1 MTAAMT
7 PTGETPL
14 RTLIVDDEPLARL
27 RLRGLLEGLAG
38 LPVRVLGEAGSSAQA
53 LVWLKEHACDLVFL
67 DIQMPG
73 PDGLQL
79 AQSLEA
85 LPHRPIVIFV
95 TAHAGHALRAF
106 EIEALDYL
114 TKPVRRERLASAVER
129 ARARLHE
136 RLAAAT
142 WQSTQAEA
150 EALPEGEFLTITE
163 RGRLIRVPLVEVL
176 FLKAELKYLT
186 VRTATQSY
194 IMEGSLTELEQRLG
208 ERFLRIH
215 RNALVAR
222 KALREL
228 GRHMAQQPA
237 GEADAESGEG
247 WAVRVAPVDEWLSV
261 SRRQVAAVRE
271 ALAGGPGGGG
281 R

>member
-38 LPVRVLGEAGSSAQA
+38 LPVRVQGEAGSSAQA

-85 LPHRPIVIFV
+85 LPQRPIVIFV

-129 ARARLHE
+129 ARSRLHE

-142 WQSTQAEA
+142 WQSTQAETETLA
-150 EALPEGEFLTITE
+150 EGEFLTITE

-176 FLKAELKYLT
+176 FFKAELKYLT

-228 GRHMAQQPA
+228 GRHMAQPA
-237 GEADAESGEG
+237 GDPDGESGEG

-271 ALAGGPGGGG
+271 ALAGSTAGGG

>member
-1 MTAAMT
+1 MT
-7 PTGETPL
+7 PTMTPSGESPL

-27 RLRGLLEGLAG
+27 RLRGLLEGLSG
-38 LPVRVLGEAGSSAQA
+38 LPVQVLGEAGSAAQA
-53 LVWLKEHACDLVFL
+53 LAWLKDHVCDLVFL

-79 AQSLEA
+79 ARSLEA
-85 LPHRPIVIFV
+85 LQHRPIVVFV
-95 TAHAGHALRAF
+95 TAHAGHALQAF

-114 TKPVRRERLASAVER
+114 TKPVRRERLQATVER
-129 ARARLHE
+129 ARGRLHE

-142 WQSTQAEA
+142 WQGGQPD
-150 EALPEGEFLTITE
+150 ALDEGEFLTITE
-163 RGRLIRVPLVEVL
+163 RGRLIRVPLLEVL
-176 FLKAELKYLT
+176 YFKAELKYLT

-194 IMEGSLTELEQRLG
+194 IMEGSLTDLEQRLG
-208 ERFLRIH
+208 ERFLRVH

-228 GRHMAQQPA
+228 GRHMTQA
-237 GEADAESGEG
+237 GAAESDGEPGEG
-247 WAVRVAPVDEWLSV
+247 WAARVAPVDEWLSV

-271 ALAGGPGGGG
+271 ALAGG

>member
-1 MTAAMT
+1 MSPPA
-7 PTGETPL
+7 ESPL
-14 RTLIVDDEPLARL
+14 RALIVDDEPLARL
-27 RLRGLLEGLAG
+27 RLRGLLEGLPG
-38 LPVRVLGEAGSSAQA
+38 LPVHVRGEAGSAAQA
-53 LVWLKEHACDLVFL
+53 LAWLKEHGCDLVFL

-85 LPHRPIVIFV
+85 LPQRPIVIFV

-114 TKPVRRERLASAVER
+114 TKPVRRERLQAAVER

-136 RLAAAT
+136 RQLAAT
-142 WQSTQAEA
+142 WQSAQAEA
-150 EALPEGEFLTITE
+150 AMPEEGEFLTITE
-163 RGRLIRVPLVEVL
+163 RGRLIRVPLGEVL
-176 FLKAELKYLT
+176 YFKAELKYLT
-186 VRTATQSY
+186 VRTAAHSY
-194 IMEGSLTELEQRLG
+194 IMEGSLAELEQRLG
-208 ERFLRIH
+208 ERYLRIH

-222 KALREL
+222 RALREL
-228 GRHMAQQPA
+228 GRHPAQLA
-237 GEADAESGEG
+237 GDAEGEAGEG

-261 SRRQVAAVRE
+261 SRRQVAALRE
-271 ALAGGPGGGG
+271 ALAGGQVGGG

>member
-1 MTAAMT
+1 MTQ
-7 PTGETPL
+7 PGDFPL

-27 RLRGLLEGLAG
+27 RLRGLLEGLPG
-38 LPVRVLGEAGSSAQA
+38 LPARVLAEAASATQAQA
-53 LVWLKEHACDLVFL
+53 WLREHACDLVFL

-79 AQSLEA
+79 AQSLAA
-85 LPHRPIVIFV
+85 LPQRPVVVFV
-95 TAHAGHALRAF
+95 TAHAEHALRAF

-114 TKPVRRERLASAVER
+114 TKPVRRERLEAAVER
-129 ARARLHE
+129 ARSRLRE

-142 WQSTQAEA
+142 WQQAQAGA
-150 EALPEGEFLTITE
+150 EALPESECLTITE
-163 RGRLIRVPLVEVL
+163 RGRLIRVPVAEVL
-176 FLKAELKYLT
+176 YFKAELKYLT
-186 VRTATQSY
+186 VRTASQSY
-194 IMEGSLTELEQRLG
+194 IMEGSLSELEQRLG

-228 GRHMAQQPA
+228 DRHVAQP
-237 GEADAESGEG
+237 GGDAEPEAGEG
-247 WAVRVAPVDEWLSV
+247 WALRVAPVDEWLSV

-271 ALAGGPGGGG
+271 ALAAGGQGG